1 MLSIDNISEIY
12 GTQFAASSTLYAS
25 VIDVSEHNLPAKYA
39 MMSYRAG
46 TLRPAHRNLPGGGD
60 PQGPQA

>member
-1 MLSIDNISEIY
+1 MLSIDDISETY
-12 GTQFAASSTLYAS
+12 GTQFAASLTLCAS
-25 VIDVSEHNLPAKYA
+25 VIDVSENNLTASDDLW
-39 MMSYRAG
+39 SYRAG